1 MRDHFQLISDV
12 LRGVVEL
19 PPASETSHEVC
30 HERLMSALREVG
42 RRNGP
47 GAIDLGCLTRHVLRR
62 ETELQAGSSPSIR
75 VLKKAYLPD
84 RATWE
89 MCGVHV
95 LDEQTDTYLVRAR
108 PWYPDWL
115 PQAENI
121 SPEAASFGEVQRRT
135 YEPTE
140 PDPVLSTVG
149 FKEYTSTGQREA
161 IRAVLLAPQG
171 STLVINL
178 PTGSG
183 KSLCAHLPAL
193 LDSHDYGVSV
203 VVVPTT
209 SLAMDQELA
218 ICRFVDH
225 STAYYSDNS
234 VAGRERRAGIRR
246 RIRDG
251 TQRIVFTS
259 PESVL
264 ESLESS
270 LYAAA
275 ERGFL
280 RMLVIDEAHMVEQ
293 WGDGFRPAFQELP
306 GLRRDLLRVAEA
318 NPFKTLLMTGTLTE
332 ACLDTLEALYAEP
345 GPFDVL
351 SAAQLRPEPSYWFAD
366 CEVEEVRRRRIM
378 EAVLHLPRPLVLYTT
393 TVEDAQA
400 WASALRQNGFTR
412 FAIMT
417 GKSTADERS
426 SVIEYWRERRIDVVV
441 ATSAF
446 GLGVDQADVRAVIH
460 ACIPETFD
468 RFYQEVGRGG
478 RDGRATVSLVA
489 YTRTDLEIAR
499 RLNKKVSIG
508 ADRGRQRW
516 ERMFASQEVLPGN
529 RLRIK
534 IDLAPSLRS
543 SRDINMR
550 SEQNR
555 KWNIRTL
562 TLMSCAR
569 LIAFDAERPSNY
581 LQDSEAESLFDRGK
595 DEAEFDHSQTHKNY
609 RVVRIRDE
617 SHLLDKTWM
626 VQVEAI
632 RRKRKDL
639 GRQSLQLMREALRG
653 RVCISQLLADAYR
666 IPSRESDRR
675 RKSAVVAPACG
686 GCPYCREYSVK
697 PYATPLPAPRQA
709 WQTTDFTL
717 KAPLEQLLAGD
728 RLLIVFYD
736 NGQHEEEWAERLED
750 VTIWFLKQGVRNVVA
765 PNDTRDT
772 LRSRVSKNTELPA
785 FFFREFEPIRM
796 PPAPILVVHPA
807 HQPVPARY
815 LRMSQ
820 KSAARFLILPS
831 AAVDPY
837 SPHRRLADSFNGRSL
852 GFDELC
858 SMLAL

>member
-1 MRDHFQLISDV
+1 MSDHFQLICDV
-12 LRGVVEL
+12 LRGLAEL
-19 PPASETSHEVC
+19 PPATEIFHEAC
-30 HERLMSALREVG
+30 HERLISALREVG
-42 RRNGP
+42 KRSGP
-47 GAIDLGCLTRHVLRR
+47 GATDLACLTRHMLRR

-75 VLKKAYLPD
+75 VLKKPYFPD
-84 RATWE
+84 RDIWE
-89 MCGVHV
+89 RCGVRV
-95 LDEQTDTYLVRAR
+95 LDEQADNYLVRAR
-108 PWYPDWL
+108 PWYPEWL

-121 SPEAASFGEVQRRT
+121 SPEAASFGEVQRRN

-140 PDPVLSTVG
+140 GDPILSLVG
-149 FKEYTSTGQREA
+149 LKDYRSTGQREA
-161 IRAVLLAPQG
+161 IRAVLNAPRA

-193 LDSHDYGVSV
+193 LDSPDHGVSV

-209 SLAMDQELA
+209 SLAIDQERA
-218 ICRFVDH
+218 VSGFVEH
-225 STAYYSDNS
+225 PTAYYSDNS
-234 VAGRERRAGIRR
+234 IAGRERRSGIRE
-246 RIRDG
+246 RIREG

-264 ESLESS
+264 ESLAPS

-275 ERGFL
+275 ERGFI

-306 GLRRDLLRVAEA
+306 GLRRDMLRVAQA

-332 ACLDTLEALYAEP
+332 ACLDTLEALYGEP

-351 SAAQLRPEPSYWFAD
+351 SAAQLRPEPSYWFAV
-366 CEVEEVRRRRIM
+366 CETEGLRQRRIM
-378 EAVLHLPRPLVLYTT
+378 EALLHLPRPLILYTT

-400 WASALRQNGFTR
+400 WASILRQNGFTR
-412 FAIMT
+412 FATMT
-417 GKSTADERS
+417 GQSTADERS
-426 SVIEYWRERRIDVVV
+426 SVIERWRERTIDVVV

-478 RDGRATVSLVA
+478 RDGRAALSLVA
-489 YTRTDLEIAR
+489 YTQTDLEIAR
-499 RLNKKVSIG
+499 QLNKKVSIG
-508 ADRGRQRW
+508 VDRGRQRW
-516 ERMFASQEVLPGN
+516 ERMFTTQEVLPGN

-562 TLMSCAR
+562 TLMSCAG

-581 LQDSEAESLFDRGK
+581 LQETETESLFDKGK
-595 DEAEFDHSQTHKNY
+595 DEADFDQSQTHQTY
-609 RVVRIRDE
+609 RVIRIRDE
-617 SHLLDKTWM
+617 SHLLEATWM

-632 RRKRKDL
+632 RKKRKEM
-639 GRQSLQLMREALRG
+639 GRQSLRLMRDALKG
-653 RVCISQLLADAYR
+653 KSCISQLLTDAYR
-666 IPSRESDRR
+666 IPARESGRP
-675 RKSAVVAPACG
+675 RKGAVVAPACG
-686 GCPYCREYSVK
+686 GCPYCREHDVK

-709 WQTTDFTL
+709 WQTKDFTL
-717 KAPLEQLLAGD
+717 KPPLEQLLAGE
-728 RLLIVFYD
+728 RLLIVFFD
-736 NGQHEEEWAERLED
+736 QGQREDEWSERLED
-750 VTIWFLKQGVRNVVA
+750 LTIWFLKQGVRNVVVS
-765 PNDTRDT
+765 NDTINS
-772 LRSRVSKNTELPA
+772 LRSVVNRNTELTA

-796 PPAPILVVHPA
+796 PPAPTLIIHPA
-807 HQPVPARY
+807 YHLIPAGY

-820 KSAARFLILPS
+820 KSATRVLILPRD
-831 AAVDPY
+831 AADPTAQ
-837 SPHRRLADSFNGRSL
+837 HRRLTDSFNGRSL

-858 SMLAL
+858 TMLAI